1 MPTPTSTP
9 LPDLGTA
16 HYVIYSDAWLTEM
29 PHTSAVQGFNKFI
42 LAFWLSDRGAADNAA
57 FWGKLTQVEQLEV
70 VRRYKEAGIT
80 LMVSAFGATG
90 ELGSI

>member
-1 MPTPTSTP
+1 
-9 LPDLGTA
+9 
-16 HYVIYSDAWLTEM
+16 M

-57 FWGKLTQVEQLEV
+57 FWEKLTQVEQLEV